1 MNDIL
6 FLPKLSPMKITIVG
20 NATVYNF
27 VEGGKVSE
35 EPVTI
40 HIQGINI
47 SLFVLSF
54 LNIAMIK

>member
-1 MNDIL
+1 MT
-6 FLPKLSPMKITIVG
+6 ITIVG

-47 SLFVLSF
+47 SLFVLPF
-54 LNIAMIK
+54 LTMQMIK